1 MAMTSETID
10 HNTLAR
16 LVEAGA
22 VRGANIIGQKGGW
35 GLVIQYGMTER
46 ALAAKRGAVR
56 IFKKLETLVSYLKDM
71 GIAKFQVDA
80 TLYDPEVIKVERS
93 RSDSAVRMRQAHE
106 AVAHDQWFR
115 AQVEQAITEANDP
128 NAEWVSNEE
137 AAASWSVKRSALAA
151 QIERSKL

>member
-10 HNTLAR
+10 HNTFAR

-22 VRGANIIGQKGGW
+22 VRGASIIGQKGGW

-56 IFKKLETLVSYLKDM
+56 IFKKLETLVGYLKGM

-80 TLYDPEVIKVERS
+80 TLYDPEIIKVERS

-106 AVAHDQWFR
+106 AAAHDQWFR
-115 AQVEQAITEANDP
+115 AQVELAISEADDP
-128 NAEWVSNEE
+128 NTQWVSNEE
-137 AAASWSVKRSALAA
+137 AAASWSEKRAALTA
-151 QIERSKL
+151 QLEGNAS